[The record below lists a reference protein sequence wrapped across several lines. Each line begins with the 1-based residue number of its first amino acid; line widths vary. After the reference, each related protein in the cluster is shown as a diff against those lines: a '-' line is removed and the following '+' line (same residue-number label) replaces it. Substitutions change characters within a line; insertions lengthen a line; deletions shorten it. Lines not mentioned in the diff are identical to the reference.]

1 MCARVVERLSSDAIP
16 TTVTSVHEL
25 EPRLLQDALGCHVV
39 GVGARD
45 DRNHLGYGQCQG
57 HQRADGLG
65 RVPASLTR
73 WDDAIAD
80 LYLAALGRPV
90 EPDAT
95 DDETTGGLD
104 DLVVPPQ
111 HLAAGARRLVDL
123 PAVKPTSDE
132 HVACRGEVIRPVGE
146 ATALHDGLDRFPG
159 DRSERQPG

>member
-1 MCARVVERLSSDAIP
+1 M
-16 TTVTSVHEL
+16 
-25 EPRLLQDALGCHVV
+25 
-39 GVGARD
+39 
-45 DRNHLGYGQCQG
+45 
-57 HQRADGLG
+57 
-65 RVPASLTR
+65 
-73 WDDAIAD
+73 
-80 LYLAALGRPV
+80 

-104 DLVVPPQ
+104 AFVVPPQ

-146 ATALHDGLDRFPG
+146 ATALHDGLGRFPG